1 MLTPL
6 DLAVLALYAV
16 GVVAFGLKAGGRQT
30 STQDYF
36 LGGRDLPWWA
46 VCFSVVA
53 TETSTLTVIGVPAVA
68 YAGALTF
75 LQLTIGYVIG
85 RVVVAAVL
93 LPRYFRGELQ
103 TAYAYLGE
111 RFGDGMRG
119 LASVTFLVTRLL
131 ADGVRLFATAIPIQV
146 VARAAG
152 FEVGYPAVILA
163 IGIVTA
169 AYTYVGGLKAVV
181 WMDVVQMGI
190 YVGGA
195 LLAVGLLA
203 ASPSAGSWASAA
215 EAGKLQVLDL
225 GLSGGLGA
233 LLTSPYALPVAVVG
247 GAVFAMA
254 SHGTDQLIVQRIL
267 ACRTLEEG
275 RKAMVWSGI
284 FVVLQFALFL
294 LVGLMLWVH
303 YGGAP
308 LADLGLTRGDELFP
322 MYILDEMPAGLR
334 GLLLAG
340 IVAAAM
346 STLSSSLNA
355 LAGSTLMDLL
365 ERFGRRPETPE
376 RALALSRVLTLV
388 WAGVFVGFAMLFTGL
403 DNPVVE
409 LGLGIAGFTYGGLL
423 GAFALGLVSRRA
435 RQSDAV
441 VAFVVTI
448 VAMVLL
454 IFGLWWSTETG
465 NWTLDWRPAAPTR
478 EALGLRPVAWPL
490 YPAIGSLLTVA
501 LGSALS
507 LRHAGADPAAARP
520 TGP

>member
-6 DLAVLALYAV
+6 DYVVLALYAV
-16 GVVAFGLKAGGRQT
+16 GIVAFGLKAGGRQT
-30 STQDYF
+30 TTQDYF

-68 YAGALTF
+68 YAGPLTF
-75 LQLTIGYVIG
+75 LQLTVGYLIG
-85 RVVVAAVL
+85 RVIVATVF
-93 LPRYFRGELQ
+93 LPRYVRGEMQ
-103 TAYAYLGE
+103 TAYAFLGS
-111 RFGDGMRG
+111 RFGDRMRG
-119 LASVTFLVTRLL
+119 MASVTFLLTRLL

-152 FEVGYPAVILA
+152 FEVGYPAVILT

-195 LLAVGLLA
+195 LVAVGLLLG
-203 ASPSAGSWASAA
+203 SPAAGSFAA
-215 EAGKLQVLDL
+215 ATEAGKLQLLDL
-225 GLSGGLGA
+225 DWSGWGM
-233 LLTSPYALPVAVVG
+233 LLTSPYALPVAVLG
-247 GAVFAMA
+247 GAVFSMA

-267 ACRTLEEG
+267 ATRSLTDAK
-275 RKAMVWSGI
+275 KAMVWSGI
-284 FVVLQFALFL
+284 FVMLQFALFL
-294 LVGLMLWVH
+294 GVGLLLWVH

-322 MYILDEMPAGLR
+322 MYILEEMPAGLR

-365 ERFGRRPETPE
+365 ERFGTTP
-376 RALALSRVLTLV
+376 RTPAQALSLSRVLTLV

-423 GAFALGLVSRRA
+423 GAFLLGLLSRRA
-435 RQSDAV
+435 TEADAMI
-441 VAFVVTI
+441 AFGVTI

-454 IFGLWWSTETG
+454 IFGLWWSTEIG
-465 NWTLDWRPAAPTR
+465 AWVVDWRPTAEAR
-478 EALGLRPVAWPL
+478 EALGLRAVAWPL
-490 YPAIGSLLTVA
+490 YPVI
-501 LGSALS
+501 GSALTIVLGMGLG
-507 LRHAGADPAAARP
+507 LRRPGADPAGQRQTSP
-520 TGP
+520 